1 LRIDADTTKRAGSLQ
16 SQLAQVHEG
25 DVDVLVGTQMVAKGH
40 DFRRVTLVASVNP
53 DGAMFSSD
61 FRAPERLFSLL
72 MQAAGRAGRDA
83 HQAERSRMIIQTAYP
98 SHPLV
103 QALRRHDY
111 EAFAA
116 SQLQEREAVGLPPFS
131 HLTVLRVEART
142 TESAQA
148 FLADATAAAREIS
161 GVDAEGHGSAAATMT
176 APAIG
181 ADVTLYPAVP
191 APVARVADLERW
203 QMLLESASRPDL
215 QGLLRTWSPR
225 LVALRERHRGVV
237 RWALDVDP
245 LSL

>member
-1 LRIDADTTKRAGSLQ
+1 ML
-16 SQLAQVHEG
+16 
-25 DVDVLVGTQMVAKGH
+25 
-40 DFRRVTLVASVNP
+40 
-53 DGAMFSSD
+53 
-61 FRAPERLFSLL
+61 
-72 MQAAGRAGRDA
+72 
-83 HQAERSRMIIQTAYP
+83 IQTAHP
-98 SHPLV
+98 THPLV

-142 TESAQA
+142 VEAAQA
-148 FLADATAAAREIS
+148 FLAEATAAAREIVEA
-161 GVDAEGHGSAAATMT
+161 GAAGDGSAAAAT
-176 APAIG
+176 AAMAIG

-203 QMLLESASRPDL
+203 QMLLESASRPAL
-215 QGLLRTWSPR
+215 QGLLREWSPR
-225 LVALRERHRGVV
+225 LLALRERHRGVV